1 MVFAALTNTLDYAPY
16 YALAVIVITL
26 LLRKKWSLKLPYPP
40 GPKGLPLI
48 GNIQDIPSSQEW
60 LTYARWGREFSQS
73 RFPNIVVTPLTLL
86 HNLDSD
92 VIRLNLAGSHVLV
105 VNTHDAAFELFD
117 RRSAIY
123 SDRVRPLLDVS
134 KIC

>member
-1 MVFAALTNTLDYAPY
+1 MTLTNALEYAPY
-16 YALAVIVITL
+16 YAVAAVVVSL
-26 LLRKKWSLKLPYPP
+26 LLRKEWSSKLPYPP

-60 LTYARWGREFSQS
+60 LTYAKWGREFSQS
-73 RFPNIVVTPLTLL
+73 CLPIIVVAPLTLF

-92 VIRLNLAGSHVLV
+92 VIRLNLAGSDVLV

-123 SDRVRPLLDVS
+123 SDRVRLLLGAP